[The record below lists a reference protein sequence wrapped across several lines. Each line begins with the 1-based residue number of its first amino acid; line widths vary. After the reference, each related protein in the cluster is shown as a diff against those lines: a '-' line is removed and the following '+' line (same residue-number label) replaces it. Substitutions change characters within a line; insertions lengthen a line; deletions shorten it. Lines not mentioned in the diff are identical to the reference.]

1 MTSYQIISLAK
12 RLDFALRVPISFAHN
27 SSAPRSNSKQK
38 VVVATSHQHAKRPK
52 EYAATMATAATASA
66 AAAPVDD
73 QPPRDADA
81 EPKGNAR
88 KAASPEHRPLKKRRT
103 CPPPPPK
110 IAAIAKKEVAAS
122 AIENKDTTKSRR
134 SESGVSDAAASAA
147 AAAHVSDD
155 EDENEDQGNDE
166 GKRQQEADPLAG
178 AADAAG
184 SGIFYD
190 DVEMENP
197 LSSSSS
203 FSSDVSLSRHHPLLV
218 FEAGR
223 RVSLTGSEEQSSSS
237 PTSESPKN
245 SIGAAD
251 ADAATEESLLLR
263 PLPARPA
270 LPQSSV
276 AGASLSPLSWFEK
289 NKVPEA
295 PVLEHHRSP
304 PSSISFPI
312 GGSCYFPQDDND
324 GKRRRLLDYLTKR
337 HRRVTMPSFRP
348 RPFCPKAAVP
358 MESPTPFPNAAGS
371 RPPQTTYGHPFPVS
385 SSNQAD
391 VLEAALALASFDPST
406 LHRA

>member
-1 MTSYQIISLAK
+1 
-12 RLDFALRVPISFAHN
+12 
-27 SSAPRSNSKQK
+27 
-38 VVVATSHQHAKRPK
+38 
-52 EYAATMATAATASA
+52 MATAATASA

-73 QPPRDADA
+73 QPPRDDDA

-88 KAASPEHRPLKKRRT
+88 KAASSEHRPLKKRRT
-103 CPPPPPK
+103 SPPPPLK

-122 AIENKDTTKSRR
+122 AVENKDTTKSRR

-166 GKRQQEADPLAG
+166 EGKRQQEADPLAG

-203 FSSDVSLSRHHPLLV
+203 FSSEVSLSRHHPLLV

-251 ADAATEESLLLR
+251 ADAAIEESLLLR

-289 NKVPEA
+289 KKVFEA

-337 HRRVTMPSFRP
+337 HHRITMPSFRP
-348 RPFCPKAAVP
+348 RPFCPKAAAP
-358 MESPTPFPNAAGS
+358 MESPTPFPNAAES
-371 RPPQTTYGHPFPVS
+371 KPPQTTYGHPLPVS